1 MSGSAEWKPKLRCE
15 IRRMRLLSP
24 SRRPLFSPRRIAAR
38 MPARWRRIV
47 RASLTNGSSF
57 DLEAQASQASRCAG
71 ALAGAA
77 RSGDPAVGV
86 PADRRGRRGNVYRCN
101 SDGQRPLVLY
111 HYARRIMPVAGPM
124 IGSRRFAPAG
134 MLYKPDSPSDAV
146 ARRAPRPGARVKWQ
160 VNATQISFRRCARPA
175 SARRWHTPSQ
185 TRLARPGLA
194 SNPSSSSGQSRTST
208 QQPQKSS
215 DERTA
220 TSAPRQRRRQP
231 RLASAKRR
239 RAAQPQT
246 RPPKPAQTQKPDKTS
261 GGPVNRPRKQVS
273 GRSLHRSRY

>member
-71 ALAGAA
+71 ARAGAA

-86 PADRRGRRGNVYRCN
+86 PANRRGRRGNVYRCN

-111 HYARRIMPVAGPM
+111 DYARRIMP
-124 IGSRRFAPAG
+124 
-134 MLYKPDSPSDAV
+134 
-146 ARRAPRPGARVKWQ
+146 APRADDRVAKVRASPHALNQ
-160 VNATQISFRRCARPA
+160 TSRATLSLGEHHDPEPA
-175 SARRWHTPSQ
+175 SN
-185 TRLARPGLA
+185 G
-194 SNPSSSSGQSRTST
+194 
-208 QQPQKSS
+208 K
-215 DERTA
+215 
-220 TSAPRQRRRQP
+220 
-231 RLASAKRR
+231 
-239 RAAQPQT
+239 
-246 RPPKPAQTQKPDKTS
+246 
-261 GGPVNRPRKQVS
+261 
-273 GRSLHRSRY
+273 